1 MNLLAKAILQKAHD
15 GIPLNRKER
24 AIVKYGFTGREVQ
37 VLELLATGSFNK
49 EMADILKISLK
60 TVEHH
65 RKTMGS
71 KLPFATCCIKT
82 THFAIANGFVELMD
96 L

>member
-1 MNLLAKAILQKAHD
+1 MNLLAKAILQKAYD
-15 GIPLNRKER
+15 GVPLNKRER

-49 EMADILKISLK
+49 EIADKLGIAIK
-60 TVEHH
+60 TEERH
-65 RKTMGS
+65 RATLCA